1 MKKLTIFITL
11 IASIFFV
18 SFAFG
23 ESITFT
29 FANSQNSGTTQ
40 KYYEFD
46 VMAQAAA
53 SGTKFG
59 DLMVYI
65 NYNTAGFGESIVFSN
80 NITISKGTLLQGDVS
95 GSEKYSIVNMVDNSS
110 SRIAV
115 TIGYNFESVPSWGND
130 LPTNPTQLLHCK
142 IKIQN
147 QSASSGISFQ
157 QSLMDGQEYESNNS
171 DKYNP
176 VIANDTDDISLPII
190 LSSFTG
196 EFYDQGIILKWKTQ
210 SEVNILGFNLYR
222 ALSDSTDFMKVN
234 NSIIRSRGNST
245 IINKYSYMDMV
256 IPMENKYFY
265 RIEVVELNGNRK
277 ICKNIAMKRTNRNHG
292 IPNSYKIVGSFPNPF
307 KSSTEIKYQIAKES
321 FVSVDIFNL
330 LGQHTAILVHEN
342 MKAGYHSIRWNGLN
356 KYAEHVP
363 DGLYIIRL
371 SAKGF
376 VMCKKILLLH

>member
-1 MKKLTIFITL
+1 
-11 IASIFFV
+11 
-18 SFAFG
+18 
-23 ESITFT
+23 
-29 FANSQNSGTTQ
+29 
-40 KYYEFD
+40 
-46 VMAQAAA
+46 
-53 SGTKFG
+53 
-59 DLMVYI
+59 
-65 NYNTAGFGESIVFSN
+65 
-80 NITISKGTLLQGDVS
+80 
-95 GSEKYSIVNMVDNSS
+95 
-110 SRIAV
+110 
-115 TIGYNFESVPSWGND
+115 
-130 LPTNPTQLLHCK
+130 
-142 IKIQN
+142 
-147 QSASSGISFQ
+147 
-157 QSLMDGQEYESNNS
+157 MDGQEYESNNS